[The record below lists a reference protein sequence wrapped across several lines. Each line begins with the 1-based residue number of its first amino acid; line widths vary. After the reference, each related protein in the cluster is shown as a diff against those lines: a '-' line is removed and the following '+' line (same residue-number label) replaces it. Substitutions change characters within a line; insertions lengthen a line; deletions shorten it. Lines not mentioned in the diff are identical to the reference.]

1 LSYFPAIGF
10 VRTTLP
16 WQLDVSTFAGFVQR
30 EPVETW
36 VSENTGAAQRYTC
49 I

>member
-16 WQLDVSTFAGFVQR
+16 
-30 EPVETW
+30 
-36 VSENTGAAQRYTC
+36 
-49 I
+49 